1 MKASSTAAI
10 HLTDLRVG
18 SATGLISK
26 KRLLLHTAIDKR
38 KKQAYNK
45 LVGWLRLTQTK
56 SLGGKND
63 ETKARNP

>member
-18 SATGLISK
+18 SAKGLISK
-26 KRLLLHTAIDKR
+26 KALLLHTALDKR

-45 LVGWLRLTQTK
+45 LVSLFWLTQNK
-56 SLGGKND
+56 VV
-63 ETKARNP
+63 